1 MSLMSRIAIGALAAG
16 LGTGLGHPGPAQA
29 RELVYVS
36 NIPAK
41 HPTHALALDPYFAA
55 VTKATGG
62 SLVFKTYPGGTVA
75 GGKTALN
82 AVQNGTADMALLADI
97 YTPND
102 LPVSTLLSD
111 LAVLGRDAR
120 VMTGAVNQTLL
131 VDCAACK
138 QDYLRHKVLP
148 MASYSLTP
156 YHFMCTGSGIAAPDD
171 IKGRKVRGTGSMGQL
186 IAALG
191 GTPVNITS
199 GEIYEALQRGQV
211 DCTLGPVP
219 WLRSYA
225 LWDMA
230 KFVTD
235 FSVGTYHGT
244 DFINIRTETW
254 KKLSPKEKKAMTD
267 GLAHATRVIAEAYE
281 RDDASVIA
289 AGKAKGVVLVNG
301 GDALEAEVAKFR
313 EKDALRVIGVARSRG
328 VKDPE
333 AIVNLFKQNIAHW
346 TAIVDGIGKGE
357 WTEAQWDK
365 YEAALQSDVFS
376 RVKYP

>member
-1 MSLMSRIAIGALAAG
+1 MSFMSRIAATALAASIG
-16 LGTGLGHPGPAQA
+16 WTGAAQA

-36 NIPAK
+36 NVPAK
-41 HPTHALALDPYFAA
+41 HPVHALALDPYFAA

-62 SLVFKTYPGGTVA
+62 SLVFKSYPGGTVA

-102 LPVSTLLSD
+102 LPVSTLMSD

-131 VDCAACK
+131 LDCPACK
-138 QDYLRHKVLP
+138 HDYLRHKVLP
-148 MASYSLTP
+148 LASYSLTP
-156 YHFMCTGSGIAAPDD
+156 YHFMCTKSGISSPAD
-171 IKGRKVRGTGSMGQL
+171 IAGRKVRGTGSMGQL
-186 IAALG
+186 VAALG

-211 DCTLGPVP
+211 DCTLGPMP
-219 WLRSYA
+219 WLRTYA

-244 DFINIRTETW
+244 DFINIRINTW
-254 KKLSPKEKKAMTD
+254 KKLTSKERKAMTD
-267 GLAHATRVIAEAYE
+267 GLAHATRVMAEAYE
-281 RDDASVIA
+281 HDDAGVIA
-289 AGKAKGVVLVNG
+289 AGKEKGVVLVKG
-301 GDALEAEVAKFR
+301 SDALEAEVAKFR
-313 EKDALRVIGVARSRG
+313 EKDTQRVIGVAKSRG
-328 VKDPE
+328 VKNPE
-333 AIVNLFKQNIAHW
+333 AIVALFKKNIAHW
-346 TAIVDGIGKGE
+346 TAVVDGIGKGE
-357 WTEAQWDK
+357 WNEAQWDQ
-365 YEAALQSDVFS
+365 YEAALQAQVFAK
-376 RVKYP
+376 VKYP